1 MVRLRMTRMGRRHA
15 PFYRINAVE
24 KRTQRDGVV
33 LERLGWYN
41 PSAAEGQQVSL
52 EIEKIKH
59 WLDNGAQATPT
70 VLSLVSKH
78 HPEVVDPEKLKA
90 ERNNRLAKKFKKIA
104 EEKAKAEAEAKAA
117 AEAEAAEKAAA
128 EKAAAEKAA
137 AEADKPAE

>member
-1 MVRLRMTRMGRRHA
+1 MVRIRMTRMGRRHA

-41 PSAAEGQQVSL
+41 PSAKEGQQVSL
-52 EIEKIKH
+52 EIERIKD
-59 WLDNGAQATPT
+59 WMGRGAQPSEV
-70 VLSLVSKH
+70 VLDLIAKH
-78 HPEVVDPEKLKA
+78 HPDVVDPETIKA
-90 ERNNRLAKKFKKIA
+90 ARMKRLDKKFKKIA

-128 EKAAAEKAA
+128 EKAEAEKAA
-137 AEADKPAE
+137 AEAPAE